1 QSARLREVPSD
12 RKRATSRACRT
23 RSNTPTRD
31 RSDPAA
37 FVRSVP
43 CAARLQRHNRSSSF
57 PLSFGF
63 RLAQLAFKS
72 VKAIGPETLIEA
84 QPLVGLRQAIG
95 VEAAKML
102 PPLHGPAHQ
111 AGALERLHVLGGAG
125 ERHA

>member
-43 CAARLQRHNRSSSF
+43 CAARLQRHNRSSFF
-57 PLSFGF
+57 PRSSCGFEF
-63 RLAQLAFKS
+63 RLAQLALES
-72 VKAIGPETLIEA
+72 VEPIGPEALIEA
-84 QPLVGLRQAIG
+84 QPLVGLREPIR
-95 VEAAKML
+95 VEAAKVL
-102 PPLHGPAHQ
+102 PSLHGPSHQ
-111 AGALERLHVLGGAG
+111 AGALE
-125 ERHA
+125 